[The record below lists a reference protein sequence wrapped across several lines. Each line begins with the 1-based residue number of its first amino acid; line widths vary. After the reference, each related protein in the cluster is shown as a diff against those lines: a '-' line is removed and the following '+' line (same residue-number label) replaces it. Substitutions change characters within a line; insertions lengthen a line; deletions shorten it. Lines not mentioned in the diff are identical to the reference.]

1 MVKTDCTNHCTTT
14 LHCTVE
20 NDVEIKK
27 IIFRQLFPIFA
38 GLLGKYQGK
47 KIPKF
52 QTFLFSIFVSREH

>member
-20 NDVEIKK
+20 TDVEIKK
-27 IIFRQLFPIFA
+27 IIFRLLFPIFA
-38 GLLGKYQGK
+38 GSSGNYRGK

-52 QTFLFSIFVSREH
+52 QTYLFSIFVSREY